1 MLAKI
6 STLSNGILPGAV
18 EIELYALDVTAVRQ
32 FRRIRQQEAKI
43 IEQYGEFSLI
53 LLSRHDMLIRLG
65 ATLLSLI
72 FLDLVWQHTS
82 ALDAQ
87 QAIGTVDSPS
97 QQPEYPAV
105 LTPGSGGATGTT
117 THQRQISGNR
127 RNLLPPGPY
136 NYIPQSPFRNRA
148 ATNTNTSN
156 NLNSLYR
163 INRRFGPGRL
173 WNPTN
178 STPRSLTSRQQRT
191 SRQAQPSRKRRPS
204 TPPPPSVPVNNP
216 TIQVSLDAN
225 EAIGFGAGDYP
236 LLPLPEQSKRASLS
250 IEGRTSGDKRIS
262 LPASL
267 RHSYDGK
274 RTSNP
279 PALQETEAG
288 PSEPIPKPE
297 KSITTGLR
305 KRGQSV
311 TKRARAI
318 SFGLVRAESSETSP
332 KKIDKG
338 KGKAVMPQVENDD
351 PVRSFSKDL
360 ERGPSVLSRRHNGS
374 NLSLPG
380 GIGSA
385 ISSSN
390 SSIMGDPDQL
400 DLAEEWGPQHPC
412 YPHLNP
418 HVPIN
423 SPEYANTRIIRIRR
437 DWLLEGDLA
446 PAFSNLY
453 PEILDPAGVSE
464 QEFRRIIEKLNREL
478 IPTFNP
484 YNWRN
489 ILDGILGL
497 LTGWIWDDLGFTY
510 AKTKLRH
517 LDAWIDKWNM
527 EMEKAVGSDENTIP
541 PRIISLRRTGYMNLD
556 FQISDPEIAPAS
568 TEPSG
573 SRSGP
578 NLAEFRPAVLPQSPV
593 ES

>member
-1 MLAKI
+1 M
-6 STLSNGILPGAV
+6 SNGILPGAV
-18 EIELYALDVTAVRQ
+18 EIEHYALDM
-32 FRRIRQQEAKI
+32 FPLFSEARAMTI
-43 IEQYGEFSLI
+43 TSTQHNRCNDSAAIPTRPTN
-53 LLSRHDMLIRLG
+53 LSP
-65 ATLLSLI
+65 A
-72 FLDLVWQHTS
+72 
-82 ALDAQ
+82 ALDAP
-87 QAIGTVDSPS
+87 QANDSVNSPS
-97 QQPEYPAV
+97 QQPEYPTV
-105 LTPGSGGATGTT
+105 LVPRPVAATGVTG
-117 THQRQISGNR
+117 HQRQKSGNR
-127 RNLLPPGPY
+127 RNLVPPGPY
-136 NYIPQSPFRNRA
+136 DYIPQSPFRNRA
-148 ATNTNTSN
+148 AATNTNTNN

-178 STPRSLTSRQQRT
+178 STPRILTSRPQRT
-191 SRQAQPSRKRRPS
+191 SRQFQPSRKRRPS

-216 TIQVSLDAN
+216 TIQVSSDAN
-225 EAIGFGAGDYP
+225 ETIGFGAGDYP
-236 LLPLPEQSKRASLS
+236 LLSLPEQSKRASLS

-262 LPASL
+262 LPASV

-274 RTSNP
+274 RISNP
-279 PALQETEAG
+279 LFLQETEAG
-288 PSEPIPKPE
+288 PSEPKAE

-318 SFGLVRAESSETSP
+318 SFGLVRAETSETSP

-351 PVRSFSKDL
+351 PARSFSKDL

-385 ISSSN
+385 TTSSN
-390 SSIMGDPDQL
+390 SSIMGDPDQP
-400 DLAEEWGPQHPC
+400 DLGEEWGPQHPC

-464 QEFRRIIEKLNREL
+464 LEFRRIIEKFNREL
-478 IPTFNP
+478 IPIYNP

-510 AKTKLRH
+510 AKTRLRH
-517 LDAWIDKWNM
+517 LDAWVDKWNI
-527 EMEKAVGSDENTIP
+527 EMEKSVGSDENTIP

-578 NLAEFRPAVLPQSPV
+578 NMADFKPAMLPDSPI
-593 ES
+593 EA